1 VGAVKG
7 QPFELVPEDLPKPAE
22 DSHTGRMNDLSD
34 AERRDRFQLAFDE
47 HKRAMEQ
54 LPSATTN
61 DQRLALWKTILTRQ
75 AEIEGLYPAVT
86 DEEKELERTN
96 RGD

>member
-1 VGAVKG
+1 
-7 QPFELVPEDLPKPAE
+7 
-22 DSHTGRMNDLSD
+22 
-34 AERRDRFQLAFDE
+34 
-47 HKRAMEQ
+47 MEQ
-54 LPSATTN
+54 LPTATTN

>member
-1 VGAVKG
+1 
-7 QPFELVPEDLPKPAE
+7 LVREDLSKPAE
-22 DSHTGRMNDLSD
+22 DGQTGPMTELSD
-34 AERRDRFQLAFDE
+34 AERRDRFQLAFEE

-86 DEEKELERTN
+86 DEEKDLERTK

>member
-1 VGAVKG
+1 MNLGVK
-7 QPFELVPEDLPKPAE
+7 DLPKPAL
-22 DSHTGRMNDLSD
+22 DCHTGLMTELND
-34 AERRDRFQLAFDE
+34 AERRDRFKLAFE
-47 HKRAMEQ
+47 ELKQAMEQ
-54 LPSATTN
+54 LPSAVKN

-86 DEEKELERTN
+86 EEEIELERTN

>member
-1 VGAVKG
+1 MT
-7 QPFELVPEDLPKPAE
+7 EL
-22 DSHTGRMNDLSD
+22 ND
-34 AERRDRFQLAFDE
+34 AERRDRFHLAFE
-47 HKRAMEQ
+47 ELKQAMEQ
-54 LPSATTN
+54 LPSAVKN

-86 DEEKELERTN
+86 EEEKELERTN

>member
-1 VGAVKG
+1 MT
-7 QPFELVPEDLPKPAE
+7 EL
-22 DSHTGRMNDLSD
+22 ND
-34 AERRDRFQLAFDE
+34 AERRDRFQLAFE
-47 HKRAMEQ
+47 ELKQAMEQ
-54 LPSATTN
+54 LPSAVKN

-86 DEEKELERTN
+86 EEEIELERTN

>member
-1 VGAVKG
+1 
-7 QPFELVPEDLPKPAE
+7 
-22 DSHTGRMNDLSD
+22 M
-34 AERRDRFQLAFDE
+34 ER
-47 HKRAMEQ
+47 
-54 LPSATTN
+54 LPSATNN

>member
-1 VGAVKG
+1 MT
-7 QPFELVPEDLPKPAE
+7 EL
-22 DSHTGRMNDLSD
+22 ND
-34 AERRDRFQLAFDE
+34 AERRDRFKLAFE
-47 HKRAMEQ
+47 ELKQAMEQ
-54 LPSATTN
+54 LPSAVKN

-86 DEEKELERTN
+86 EEEIELERTN

>member
-1 VGAVKG
+1 
-7 QPFELVPEDLPKPAE
+7 LVPEVLPKAAE
-22 DSHTGRMNDLSD
+22 DSHTDQMTELSD
-34 AERRDRFQLAFDE
+34 AERRDRFRLAFEE
-47 HKRAMEQ
+47 HKQAMEQ
-54 LPSATTN
+54 LPTATTN

>member
-1 VGAVKG
+1 MT
-7 QPFELVPEDLPKPAE
+7 E
-22 DSHTGRMNDLSD
+22 LSD
-34 AERRDRFQLAFDE
+34 AERRDRFHLAFEE
-47 HKRAMEQ
+47 HKHAMEQ

-75 AEIEGLYPAVT
+75 AEIEELYPAVT
-86 DEEKELERTN
+86 EEERDLERTN